1 MDGRIGYDA
10 DFYAWTQEQARLLRE
25 AASERT
31 NSPIDWQHIAE
42 ELDIIGGQVKDAI
55 QSHLATVIEHLL
67 KLEHSPDP
75 YPRRRWRASVAKARR
90 HLEDKLADYPSL
102 CDWPATI
109 LGKAYLDGRDDA
121 GQDDSVGFDAL
132 PDECPYALEDLRN
145 PDWWPGNRHGVE
157 G

>member
-25 AASERT
+25 AASDRS

-42 ELDIIGGQVKDAI
+42 ELDIMGGQVKDAI

-75 YPRRRWRASVAKARR
+75 YPRRKWRASVAKARR
-90 HLEDKLADYPSL
+90 HLADKLEDHPSL
-102 CDWPATI
+102 RDWPATI
-109 LGKAYLDGRDDA
+109 LGKAYLDGYADA
-121 GQDDSVGFDAL
+121 IQDDSLDIDAL
-132 PDECPYALEDLRN
+132 PMECAYALEDLRN
-145 PDWWPGNRHGVE
+145 PDWWPVNRHGVE